1 MSLQIG
7 LNGRFFEQNWRPA
20 HAEINFAAAN
30 GFASIQFQ
38 GKPAG
43 LQAAALGTDF
53 ASIRQQ
59 LQTHQIMAVMEIALK
74 IEANGRSEAG
84 QTPFDVL
91 EANLPA
97 ITGLGCNY
105 VHWHLYNLP
114 ALEPD
119 HVVELESALQTQFIA
134 GVALA
139 QQHGFKFGF
148 EHNDPILR
156 LFTTPQACRQL
167 LDAVP
172 DLGFVWDFNHTLP
185 EDLAGFLELIPR
197 MSMLHIS
204 DTPLPE
210 VNCHLPLGMGKID
223 FAAYCQA
230 LVATNFHGPAILEIG
245 GLPKSGGYGRDT
257 DAALIDSLAYLKAAL
272 LQVS

>member
-1 MSLQIG
+1 MSLLIG

-20 HAEINFAAAN
+20 LAEIAFAAAN
-30 GFASIQFQ
+30 GFASMQFQ

-43 LQAAALGTDF
+43 LQAAALGANF

-59 LQTHQIMAVMEIALK
+59 LQAKQIMAVMEINLQIDAAGC
-74 IEANGRSEAG
+74 IATG
-84 QTPFDVL
+84 QTPLEVL

-97 ITGLGCNY
+97 INGLGCEY
-105 VHWHLYNLP
+105 VHWHLNNQP
-114 ALEPD
+114 VLEYAQ
-119 HVVELESALQTQFIA
+119 VAELEIALQAQFAA

-172 DLGFVWDFNHTLP
+172 GLGFVWDFNHTLP
-185 EDLAGFLELIPR
+185 EDLAGFVALIPR

-210 VNCHLPLGMGKID
+210 VNCHLPLGMGTID

-230 LVATNFHGPAILEIG
+230 LAAANFYGPAILEIG

-257 DAALIDSLAYLKAAL
+257 DVALIDSLQRLQAAL
-272 LQVS
+272 A

>member
-20 HAEINFAAAN
+20 RDEIDFAAAN

-43 LQAAALGTDF
+43 LQAAALGADF

-59 LQTHQIMAVMEIALK
+59 LETKQITAVMEINLQ
-74 IEANGRSEAG
+74 IDVTGRAATG
-84 QTPFDVL
+84 QTPLEVL

-97 ITGLGCNY
+97 ITGLGCKY
-105 VHWHLYNLP
+105 VHWHLNNQP
-114 ALEPD
+114 VLEFQ
-119 HVVELESALQTQFIA
+119 HVAELEISLQSQFAA

-156 LFTTPQACRQL
+156 LFTTPHACCQL

-185 EDLAGFLELIPR
+185 EDLAGFLQLIPR

-210 VNCHLPLGMGKID
+210 VNCHLPLGLGKID

-230 LVATNFHGPAILEIG
+230 LVAANFHGPAILEIG

-257 DAALIDSLAYLKAAL
+257 DAALIDSLAYLKNAL

>member
-20 HAEINFAAAN
+20 RDEIDFAAAN

-43 LQAAALGTDF
+43 LQAAALGADF

-59 LQTHQIMAVMEIALK
+59 LTAHQITAVMEIALK

-84 QTPFDVL
+84 QTPLEVL

-97 ITGLGCNY
+97 IAGLGCQR

-119 HVVELESALQTQFIA
+119 QVVELESALQTQFIA

-185 EDLAGFLELIPR
+185 EDLAGFLQLIPR

-210 VNCHLPLGMGKID
+210 VNCHLPLGLGKID

-230 LVATNFHGPAILEIG
+230 LVAANFHGPAILEIG

-257 DAALIDSLAYLKAAL
+257 DAALIDSLAYLKNAL
-272 LQVS
+272 LQLS

>member
-1 MSLQIG
+1 MSLIIG

-20 HAEINFAAAN
+20 HAEIDFAAAN
-30 GFASIQFQ
+30 GFASIQFH

-43 LQAAALGTDF
+43 LQAAALGADF

-59 LQTHQIMAVMEIALK
+59 LQAQKIMPVMEINLQIDAT
-74 IEANGRSEAG
+74 GRAATG
-84 QTPFDVL
+84 QTPLEVL

-97 ITGLGCNY
+97 IAGLGCEY
-105 VHWHLYNLP
+105 VHWHLNNQP
-114 ALEPD
+114 VLEYPQ
-119 HVVELESALQTQFIA
+119 VAELEIALQAQFAA

-139 QQHGFKFGF
+139 QQRGFRFGF

-167 LDAVP
+167 LEAVP

-185 EDLAGFLELIPR
+185 EDFAGFVGLIPR

-210 VNCHLPLGMGKID
+210 VNYHLPLGMGNID

-230 LVATNFHGPAILEIG
+230 LAAANFHGPAILEIG

-257 DAALIDSLAYLKAAL
+257 DAALIDSLACLNAAL
-272 LQVS
+272 SQAN

>member
-1 MSLQIG
+1 MSLLIG

-20 HAEINFAAAN
+20 LAEIEFAAAN

-43 LQAAALGTDF
+43 LQATALGADF

-59 LQTHQIMAVMEIALK
+59 LQAKRVMAVMEIAIK
-74 IEANGRSEAG
+74 IEADGRSAAG
-84 QTPFDVL
+84 QTPLDVL

-97 ITGLGCNY
+97 INGLGCEY

-114 ALEPD
+114 ALEPAQ
-119 HVVELESALQTQFIA
+119 VAELEIALQAQFAA
-134 GVALA
+134 GVALG
-139 QQHGFKFGF
+139 QQHGFRFGF

-156 LFTTPQACRQL
+156 LFTTPQACSQL
-167 LDAVP
+167 LEAVP
-172 DLGFVWDFNHTLP
+172 GLGFVWDFNHTLP
-185 EDLAGFLELIPR
+185 EDLAGIVALIPR

-210 VNCHLPLGMGKID
+210 VNYHLPLGMGTID

-230 LVATNFHGPAILEIG
+230 LLAANFHGPAILEIG

-257 DAALIDSLAYLKAAL
+257 DATLIDSLQRLQAAL
-272 LQVS
+272 A

>member
-7 LNGRFFEQNWRPA
+7 LNGRFFAQNWRPA
-20 HAEINFAAAN
+20 RDEIDFAAAN

-43 LQAAALGTDF
+43 LQAAALGADF

-59 LQTHQIMAVMEIALK
+59 LEAQHIMAVMEINLQIDA
-74 IEANGRSEAG
+74 AGRAATG
-84 QTPFDVL
+84 QTPLEVL

-97 ITGLGCNY
+97 IAGLGCKY
-105 VHWHLYNLP
+105 VHWHLNNQP
-114 ALEPD
+114 VLEFQ
-119 HVVELESALQTQFIA
+119 HVAELEIGLQPQFAA

-185 EDLAGFLELIPR
+185 EDLAGFLQLIPR

-210 VNCHLPLGMGKID
+210 VNCHLPLGLGTID

-230 LVATNFHGPAILEIG
+230 LVAANFHGPAILEIG